1 MKAFSSNVLL
11 RSITPTLFYLC
22 LLLGVSILSLKK
34 PSYNWDML
42 AYTAVI
48 LQYDAQT
55 KDVHQLVYQ
64 LASRQLPA
72 DTYDLLAGTSN
83 PERKNWKD
91 NTAAFQQKLPVYVI
105 KPLYTVMAYGF
116 YKLGVPIFKATMVP
130 SVIAYIITGILLLI
144 WLNKYL
150 KPVPSTITCSI
161 IMLLPPVLEA
171 AKLSTPDFL
180 AGMLLFYGIYF
191 LVEKAS
197 ATGFFIFGIL
207 AVLSRIDFIL
217 PLLILLLALTF
228 LAKELSVRK
237 LITFMGI
244 AVVIYLLIANN
255 ASGYGWN
262 ILYFP
267 SFFGTLNPK
276 HEVRSTFV
284 MHDYW
289 ELLKAQVMTALYHS
303 HFVWLLLIAM
313 LTLLQC
319 RLYEL
324 KNNIAILIII
334 SLLFAIVARFLLQPV
349 VADRFYIGYYL
360 LFVTL
365 FVVQLAKRSVQHIKT
380 PLKKN

>member
-1 MKAFSSNVLL
+1 MNTFSSNVFL
-11 RSITPTLFYLC
+11 RSITAPLFYLC
-22 LLLGVSILSLKK
+22 LLLGVSILSFKK

-48 LQYDAQT
+48 LQYDDQT

-72 DTYDLLAGTSN
+72 DTYDLLAGASN
-83 PERKNWKD
+83 PERKNWKE
-91 NTAAFQQKLPVYVI
+91 NTATFHQKLPVYVI
-105 KPLYTVMAYGF
+105 KPLYTMIAYGF
-116 YKLGVPIFKATMVP
+116 YKFGIPIFKATMVP
-130 SVIAYIITGILLLI
+130 SVIAYIMTGILLLI
-144 WLNKYL
+144 WLNKYM
-150 KPVPSTITCSI
+150 KPVPATITCSM

-180 AGMLLFYGIYF
+180 AGMLLFYGVYF

-197 ATGFFIFGIL
+197 VTGFFIFGII

-228 LAKELSVRK
+228 LAKELSVGK
-237 LITFMGI
+237 LIAFMSI
-244 AVVIYLLIANN
+244 AVVIYLLIASN

-267 SFFGTLNPK
+267 SFFRTLNTK
-276 HEVRSTFV
+276 HEVRSAFS

-289 ELLKAQVMTALYHS
+289 ELLKAQVMTALYYS

-313 LTLLQC
+313 LTLLQY

-324 KNNIAILIII
+324 KSNMATLIII
-334 SLLFAIVARFLLQPV
+334 SLMVAIAARFLLQPV

-365 FVVQLAKRSVQHIKT
+365 FVVQLTKQPRVMVH
-380 PLKKN
+380 

>member
-1 MKAFSSNVLL
+1 MNTFSSNVLL
-11 RSITPTLFYLC
+11 RSIIPHLFYLC
-22 LLLGVSILSLKK
+22 LLLGVSILSFKK

-72 DTYDLLAGTSN
+72 ETYDLLAGASN
-83 PERKNWKD
+83 SERKNWKE
-91 NTAAFQQKLPVYVI
+91 NAATFHQKLPFYVI
-105 KPLYTVMAYGF
+105 KPLYTIIAYGF
-116 YKLGVPIFKATMVP
+116 YRSGIPIFKATMMP
-130 SVIAYIITGILLLI
+130 SVIAYIMTGILLLM
-144 WLNKYL
+144 WLSKYL
-150 KPVPSTITCSI
+150 RSVPATVICSM

-180 AGMLLFYGIYF
+180 AGMLLFYGVYF

-197 ATGFFIFGIL
+197 VTWFFIFGIL

-228 LAKELSVRK
+228 LAKELSVGK
-237 LITFMGI
+237 LIAFMSI
-244 AVVIYLLIANN
+244 AVVIYLLIASN
-255 ASGYGWN
+255 ASGYGWS

-267 SFFGTLNPK
+267 SFLRTLNAR
-276 HEVRSTFV
+276 HEVQSAFA

-313 LTLLQC
+313 LTLLQY

-324 KNNIAILIII
+324 KSNMAFLIII
-334 SLLFAIVARFLLQPV
+334 SLLIAIAVRFLLQPV
-349 VADRFYIGYYL
+349 IADRFYIGYYL
-360 LFVTL
+360 LFITL
-365 FVVQLAKRSVQHIKT
+365 FVVQLTKRSGVMLH
-380 PLKKN
+380 